1 MNSMALDFIE
11 TKYERIKCL
20 GKSDKNEVWLVSD
33 ASGNLAVLKRI
44 KATGLPFKF
53 LKEQPNYLWPKVI
66 YFVESADESLIVE
79 ELVSG
84 STLSD
89 LLQQEKVFT
98 ESEVR
103 SFILQLCAGLSVLH
117 THGIVHR
124 DIKPSNLMLTSDGRI
139 KLIDFDAART
149 IKVEQEEDT
158 RLLGTKGYAPPE
170 QFGYGQTDGRSDIYS
185 LGKTMQELL
194 GNDYHGYLKGIL
206 NKCCAI
212 DMEQRFQ
219 SAGELAQ
226 AVEKRNYLKKAYY
239 LIAVFIV
246 ICLISG
252 IFIWERNQVEFH
264 EQESVIYQQ
273 IPNNGIEQEK
283 ELKDE
288 TVQPPQENIDKIPK
302 VTNETAPRI
311 NINEGENSKS
321 TVADVQPDGN
331 MYATLYLNGNAF
343 PMSITNRFSIEQ
355 QEYSKWQRINEQS
368 GKYGVY
374 FPENWQLSVLVVNDS
389 PDIWNEPAVEFS
401 ISQWGGNSQTF
412 VVKHNNP
419 LSPGGRDE
427 FVISLGE
434 IYWGNVAAR
443 YMDIG
448 ARLLNAGEA
457 YDKSSIRPHAERLYG
472 SITLDFA
479 P

>member
-11 TKYERIKCL
+11 TKYERLKCL

-33 ASGNLAVLKRI
+33 ASGTLAILKCI

-53 LKEQPNYLWPKVI
+53 LKEQPNSLWPKVI
-66 YFVESADESLIVE
+66 YFVEAADESLVVE

-84 STLSD
+84 STLAD
-89 LLQQEKVFT
+89 LLQQERVFT

-103 SFILQLCAGLSVLH
+103 SFILQLCVGLSVLH
-117 THGIVHR
+117 EQGIIHR

-149 IKVEQEEDT
+149 IKAEQEEDT

-170 QFGYGQTDGRSDIYS
+170 QFGYGQTDGRSDIYA

-226 AVEKRNYLKKAYY
+226 AVEKQNYLKKAYY
-239 LIAVFIV
+239 LIVVFIV
-246 ICLISG
+246 ICLIFG

-264 EQESVIYQQ
+264 EQESVIEHQ
-273 IPNNGIEQEK
+273 ILNNYIEQER
-283 ELKDE
+283 ELKGE
-288 TVQPPQENIDKIPK
+288 TAQPPQENIEKIPK
-302 VTNETAPRI
+302 MVNETAPQV

-321 TVADVQPDGN
+321 TVTDEQLDGN
-331 MYATLYLNGNAF
+331 MYATIYLNDNAF
-343 PMSITNRFSIEQ
+343 PMSITNRFSIAQ
-355 QEYSKWQRINEQS
+355 QEYSTWQRINEQGS
-368 GKYGVY
+368 KYGVY
-374 FPENWQLSVLVVNDS
+374 FPSSWQLSVIVVNDS

-401 ISQWGGNSQTF
+401 VEQIGESRRTFIISHKN
-412 VVKHNNP
+412 K
-419 LSPGGRDE
+419 LLPGERDE
-427 FVISLGE
+427 FVISLGDV
-434 IYWGNVAAR
+434 YWDNVDVR
-443 YMDIG
+443 YMDVG
-448 ARLLNAGEA
+448 VRLLNVGEA
-457 YDKSSIRPHAERLYG
+457 YDKSSMRPRAERLYG
-472 SITLDFA
+472 SITLEFA